1 MWSANCINPRFSCL
15 FFLIL
20 SVNVIDTVPSL
31 EQTSGLMEV
40 ERYSVFDA
48 LHLGDD
54 DPALVTESG
63 TFSGFPAA
71 GDAFD
76 LIMILIEV
84 FLDMNF
90 LQHRLVDNF
99 FVAYR
104 ELQEDWKTP
113 VGLILVL
120 AGAADMDILISLA
133 PVCGKSLVESLRAL
147 GDEIELKI

>member
-1 MWSANCINPRFSCL
+1 MLLAQQSQRSHRDLGINPRFPCL

-20 SVNVIDTVPSL
+20 PVNVIDPVPAL
-31 EQTSGLMEV
+31 EKTSGLMEV

-54 DPALVTESG
+54 DPAIVTESG

-104 ELQEDWKTP
+104 EL
-113 VGLILVL
+113 
-120 AGAADMDILISLA
+120 
-133 PVCGKSLVESLRAL
+133 
-147 GDEIELKI
+147 